1 MRKQQVASE
10 CSRIRCLSVP
20 GKIEDLFPDIS
31 SNIDTFAFEA
41 KKFLKADWEG
51 YTRPIS
57 LYESTYLSVK
67 QVCMKHALEKY
78 ERYAVLKLEEEN
90 LNSVVAPELKT
101 LFVQYAMDG
110 IESLILD
117 LSLVSYV
124 DSSGLSAILTANRIW
139 ADLNGS
145 FVLTGLKSKSVE
157 KLIQISRL
165 DTILTIIP
173 SLQESVDFVM
183 MEALERDL
191 NSDLETGA

>member
-1 MRKQQVASE
+1 
-10 CSRIRCLSVP
+10 
-20 GKIEDLFPDIS
+20 
-31 SNIDTFAFEA
+31 
-41 KKFLKADWEG
+41 
-51 YTRPIS
+51 
-57 LYESTYLSVK
+57 
-67 QVCMKHALEKY
+67 MKHALEKY

-117 LSLVSYV
+117 LSSVSYV

-145 FVLTGLKSKSVE
+145 FVLTGLKSKPVE

-173 SLQESVDFVM
+173 TLPESVDFVM

-191 NSDLETGA
+191 NGDPDTGV

>member
-1 MRKQQVASE
+1 MFKKIPISA
-10 CSRIRCLSVP
+10 LLTLT
-20 GKIEDLFPDIS
+20 GKIEDLFPNIS
-31 SNIDTFAFEA
+31 LNNDTFANYSE
-41 KKFLKADWEG
+41 KFARMK
-51 YTRPIS
+51 
-57 LYESTYLSVK
+57 YEF
-67 QVCMKHALEKY
+67 EKY

-101 LFVQYAMDG
+101 HFVQYAMDG
-110 IESLILD
+110 VESLILD
-117 LSLVSYV
+117 LSNVAYV

-139 ADLNGS
+139 SEINGS

-173 SLQESVDFVM
+173 TLPESVDFVM

-191 NSDLETGA
+191 NGDLETGT